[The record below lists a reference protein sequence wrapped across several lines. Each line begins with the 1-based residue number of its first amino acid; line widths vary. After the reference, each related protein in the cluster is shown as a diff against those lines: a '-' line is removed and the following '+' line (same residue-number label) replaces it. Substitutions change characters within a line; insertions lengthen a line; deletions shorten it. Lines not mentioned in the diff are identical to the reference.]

1 MSARSIVFKLNNKV
15 NEFYFNSNSLQH
27 LQLFTSDYVLI
38 NPESN
43 ANLKVKSVSLNDI
56 KLPLSGGLSDQ
67 YELIRLAPE
76 QPRSKEIARVPD
88 EISIGRSEHFPY
100 KIIITVFI
108 TSLAAVLAI
117 LSIVVNI
124 CIRKPMKRGEC
135 EPNHNKFSSRNPLEI
150 SVSCSGHNSPSSS
163 SSSFSGLTTTQ
174 TLSRNTFQSA
184 ANSYITRQVPLVVV
198 SQQTAGLTLEP
209 SQLNNL
215 FEIDSSQLN
224 HSIDQSMMH
233 QNGHDCSQKQLN
245 IDLFLLKNSLN
256 WLPSYD
262 QYKHVLEEFG
272 QLANHDMFKSDSFH
286 YQEVDIQN
294 VNNSNPNCP
303 NTVSNAYQMLPQT
316 LLSNN
321 GDKQTFV

>member
-1 MSARSIVFKLNNKV
+1 
-15 NEFYFNSNSLQH
+15 
-27 LQLFTSDYVLI
+27 VLI

-43 ANLKVKSVSLNDI
+43 ASLKVKSVSLNDI

-67 YELIRLAPE
+67 YEVIRLAQE
-76 QPRSKEIARVPD
+76 KPRSKEIARVPD
-88 EISIGRSEHFPY
+88 EISIGSEHFPY

-117 LSIVVNI
+117 LSIVMNI

-135 EPNHNKFSSRNPLEI
+135 EPSHNKFSSRNPLEI

-184 ANSYITRQVPLVVV
+184 ANSYITKQVPLVVV

-224 HSIDQSMMH
+224 HSIDQSMMQ
-233 QNGHDCSQKQLN
+233 QNAHDCSQKQLN

-272 QLANHDMFKSDSFH
+272 QLAINQKCQANHDTFNSDSFH

-294 VNNSNPNCP
+294 VNNSNPDCP
-303 NTVSNAYQMLPQT
+303 NTVSNTYQMFPQT